1 MNELKRMLTAHPS
14 NQFRRNPN
22 FYLQYDGFW
31 FVVCAAVL
39 ATFWATD
46 FTPLFGAPQW
56 WYAVVAPVLLFG
68 FIWAH
73 LLIHNAT
80 HGNLPKA
87 INRVAGELLGLIV
100 VVRFASWDIIHMR
113 HHKYSDD
120 RQKDP
125 HPNFPS
131 FWKTVI
137 NTIVQVEQQLFQQ
150 YFDTWGDTPATR
162 NHEKW
167 RARLSYG
174 TNLVLI
180 AAWFWLLGPWF
191 FCLVFAP
198 MNLLGGLFV
207 IHFNWSTHNGEAAK
221 GLEDMRPVNLTSP
234 MYKVGNALFCGIYA
248 HETHHQRASLFN
260 PAKYV
265 AQVAAQAEA
274 EQPRQAA

>member
-1 MNELKRMLTAHPS
+1 MNELKRLLTAHPS
-14 NQFRRNPN
+14 NQFRKNPN

-31 FVVCAAVL
+31 FVVFAAVL
-39 ATFWATD
+39 AAFWATG
-46 FTPLFGAPQW
+46 FTPLLGGPAW

-80 HGNLPKA
+80 HGSLPKA

-131 FWKTVI
+131 FWKTVF

-162 NHEKW
+162 KHEKW
-167 RARLSYG
+167 RARVSYG
-174 TNLVLI
+174 TNLVLV
-180 AAWFWLLGPWF
+180 AVWCWLLGPWF
-191 FCLVFAP
+191 TALVFAP

-221 GLEDMRPVNLTSP
+221 SFEDMRPVNLTSP
-234 MYKVGNALFCGIYA
+234 MYRLGNKLFCGIYA
-248 HETHHQRASLFN
+248 HQTHHERASLFN
-260 PAKYV
+260 PAKYA
-265 AQVAAQAEA
+265 AQVAAQAEP
-274 EQPRQAA
+274 ELPRQAA

>member
-14 NQFRRNPN
+14 NQFRKNPN

-31 FVVCAAVL
+31 FVVFATVL
-39 ATFWATD
+39 VAFWATG
-46 FTPLFGAPQW
+46 FEPLIGGPAW
-56 WYAVVAPVLLFG
+56 WYAAVAPVLLFG

-87 INRVAGELLGLIV
+87 INRMAGELLGLIV

-131 FWKTVI
+131 FWKTVF
-137 NTIVQVEQQLFQQ
+137 NTVVQVEQQLFQQ

-167 RARLSYG
+167 RARVSYG
-174 TNLVLI
+174 TNLVLV
-180 AAWFWLLGPWF
+180 AVWCWLLGPWF
-191 FCLVFAP
+191 TVLVFAP

-207 IHFNWSTHNGEAAK
+207 IHFNWSTHNGEAATR
-221 GLEDMRPVNLTSP
+221 LEDMRPVNLTSP
-234 MYKVGNALFCGIYA
+234 MYRVGNKLFCGIYA
-248 HETHHQRASLFN
+248 HQTHHERASLFN
-260 PAKYV
+260 PAKYA
-265 AQVAAQAEA
+265 AQVAAQAEPEA
-274 EQPRQAA
+274 PRRAA